1 LERFV
6 DNVRVTQ
13 RHVKRHADCSPG
25 RRAKDRIDKMEETI
39 LMVTTVQSA
48 VHSGTRILQ
57 K

>member
-1 LERFV
+1 
-6 DNVRVTQ
+6 
-13 RHVKRHADCSPG
+13 
-25 RRAKDRIDKMEETI
+25 MEETI

>member
-1 LERFV
+1 LERLV

-13 RHVKRHADCSPG
+13 RHVKRYGDCPPE
-25 RRAKDRIDKMEETI
+25 RRARDRSDKMEETI
-39 LMVTTVQSA
+39 LMVTTIQSA